1 MITYAVIGGLFALVV
16 GLTVWL
22 VKRAEKRGEL
32 RADSRTAKLNAKLT
46 KASENVAKLAGPA
59 RARLGEYWARLSR
72 PGK

>member
-1 MITYAVIGGLFALVV
+1 MAYAVIGGLFALVV

-22 VKRAEKRGEL
+22 VKRAERMGRLKENGRV
-32 RADSRTAKLNAKLT
+32 AKLNAKLT

-59 RARLGEYWARLSR
+59 RARLGEYWAKLSH

>member
-1 MITYAVIGGLFALVV
+1 MAWVIVGGLFALVI

-22 VKRAEKRGEL
+22 VKRAESRGEL

-46 KASENVAKLAGPA
+46 KASEDVATLAGPA
-59 RARLGEYWARLSR
+59 RDRLSEYWARVSK